1 NYEEYDDLPEDHS
14 EEPTR
19 EPDPVT
25 SAIPLLDLQD
35 ALDPEDGQTV
45 PDSGAGP
52 AGTSTDGAAAAD
64 EEEADDAQ

>member
-1 NYEEYDDLPEDHS
+1 PEDHS

-35 ALDPEDGQTV
+35 ALDPEDDRAV
-45 PDSGAGP
+45 PDPGAGP
-52 AGTSTDGAAAAD
+52 AGSGADGTAAAG